1 MTRVGIALDDLD
13 WHFAELSAAFAAQG
27 AEAVAFRLSDC
38 AFTPSGVSVPGF
50 GAALPDAVYARAIA
64 PGGFEEVTRRLGVLH
79 ALKLLGVPV
88 WNSARAVERCVDK
101 SATGFLLVRAG
112 VPTPDAWVVEGLEAA
127 RAVVRAHCGG
137 RGGQGGADGD
147 ARGGTL
153 VAKPLFGAQGRG
165 LCLVEREADL
175 PPAEEMG
182 GVYYLQRRVL
192 ANGEGFHDHRL
203 LVVDGALAGAMTRR
217 SEDWVTNMRRG
228 ARAEPLAPD
237 GEMVAVALAAAAAVG
252 ADCAGVDLLRD
263 GAGRLWVLEVN
274 SMPGWR
280 GLQGVVGHSIA
291 GRVAAG
297 LLRRLAG
304 ARAGTGGRAASDATM
319 GAAGI
324 ADAARDAQGFAHGA
338 QDAAHGAQDSA
349 HATRVRGGAARA

>member
-1 MTRVGIALDDLD
+1 MTRVGIALDDVD
-13 WHFAELSAAFAAQG
+13 WHFAELSAAFAALG

-38 AFTPSGVSVPGF
+38 AFTPAGVDVPGF
-50 GAALPDAVYARAIA
+50 GGGLPDAVYARAIA

-79 ALKLLGVPV
+79 ALELLGVPV

-101 SATGFLLVRAG
+101 SATGFLLLRAG
-112 VPTPDAWVVEGLEAA
+112 VPTPDAWAVEGLDAA

-137 RGGQGGADGD
+137 QGGGQDGGGQEGT
-147 ARGGTL
+147 RGATL

-165 LCLVEREADL
+165 LCLVGREADL

-182 GVYYLQRRVL
+182 GVYYLQRRVV
-192 ANGEGFHDHRL
+192 AAGEGFHDHRL
-203 LVVDGALAGAMTRR
+203 LMVDGALAGAMTRR
-217 SEDWVTNMRRG
+217 SGDWVTNMRRG

-237 GEMVAVALAAAAAVG
+237 EEMVAVAARAAAAVG

-263 GAGRLWVLEVN
+263 RAGRLWVLEVN

-280 GLQGVVGHSIA
+280 GLQGVVGHRVA

-297 LLRRLAG
+297 LLRRLSAARGEG
-304 ARAGTGGRAASDATM
+304 AAAGGRRA
-319 GAAGI
+319 
-324 ADAARDAQGFAHGA
+324 
-338 QDAAHGAQDSA
+338 
-349 HATRVRGGAARA
+349 GAARA